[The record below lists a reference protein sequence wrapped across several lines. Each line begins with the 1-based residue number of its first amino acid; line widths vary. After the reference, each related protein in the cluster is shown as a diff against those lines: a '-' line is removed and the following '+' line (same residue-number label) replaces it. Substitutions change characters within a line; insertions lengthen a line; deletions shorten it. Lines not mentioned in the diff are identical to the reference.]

1 MLFVRML
8 LSLAFL
14 SYEKGIKFD
23 LLMTVTAFGSNQW
36 HSFYISG
43 VKFTIYIYQMYIKYG
58 TDA

>member
-8 LSLAFL
+8 VSLVFL
-14 SYEKGIKFD
+14 SYGKGIKFD
-23 LLMTVTAFGSNQW
+23 SLITVTAYGTNQW

-43 VKFTIYIYQMYIKYG
+43 VKFTTYKHQIYIKYG